1 MGGKSEFTTESPL
14 FTRGG
19 GSDKLKLRVEV
30 VAGVKTACCVYPVA
44 IHFWHDNDTTSLGK
58 QSGRSSSEIIAGGAT
73 AQNRDATS
81 S

>member
-44 IHFWHDNDTTSLGK
+44 IHFWHDNDTTSLG
-58 QSGRSSSEIIAGGAT
+58 
-73 AQNRDATS
+73 
-81 S
+81 